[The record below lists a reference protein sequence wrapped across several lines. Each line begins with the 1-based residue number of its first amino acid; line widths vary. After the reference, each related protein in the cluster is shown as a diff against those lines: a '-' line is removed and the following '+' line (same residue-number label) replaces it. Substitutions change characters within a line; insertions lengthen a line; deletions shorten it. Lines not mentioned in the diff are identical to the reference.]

1 MSIIDR
7 EIPELLKMKSYP
19 KELSYSGNLELL
31 KMKKVSIV
39 GSRKP
44 MQYSR
49 MQVQKLSSLLAQNG
63 VCIVSGAAIGI
74 DALAHSAAK
83 ASNTIAVLPCGID
96 KRYPA
101 INKNLIEDI
110 AKNGLLL
117 SQFQN
122 GFEATPWSFVL
133 RNEVVVALGDVLVIG
148 EADIGSGT
156 MRSAEFALAMG
167 KEIFVLP
174 HRLDESLATNK
185 LLKDGLAKAIYD
197 IDEFVERFGDSMVS
211 EKKDEFFEYCK
222 TNPTYEE
229 AIKRYPQKIFEAE
242 LMGEVK
248 IINGVVFI

>member
-1 MSIIDR
+1 
-7 EIPELLKMKSYP
+7 
-19 KELSYSGNLELL
+19 
-31 KMKKVSIV
+31 
-39 GSRKP
+39 
-44 MQYSR
+44 
-49 MQVQKLSSLLAQNG
+49 
-63 VCIVSGAAIGI
+63 
-74 DALAHSAAK
+74 
-83 ASNTIAVLPCGID
+83 
-96 KRYPA
+96 
-101 INKNLIEDI
+101 
-110 AKNGLLL
+110 LLL

-197 IDEFVERFGDSMVS
+197 IDEFVERFGDSRVL
-211 EKKDEFFEYCK
+211 EKKDEFLEYCK

-248 IINGVVFI
+248 IINGIVFI